1 VVVRLLNELGLSD
14 DVVSVDYALRTI
26 RYPTM
31 QNFRV
36 GEPVETTEFYKTN
49 FVMAQE

>member
-1 VVVRLLNELGLSD
+1 LNELGISG
-14 DVVSVDYALRTI
+14 DVVSVDYTLRSI

-31 QNFRV
+31 QGFRA
-36 GEPVETTEFYKTN
+36 GEPIETTEFYTTN